1 MEDFLNYKLDL
12 SNKQFDSLVE
22 WLKSLG
28 LEVQTEFEV
37 PMIKS
42 EDVQICPLSDPDP
55 TFLMYSPLIY
65 TNNLNIR

>member
-37 PMIKS
+37 PMIKP
-42 EDVQICPLSDPDP
+42 EEVQICPLSDPDP

-65 TNNLNIR
+65 TNN